1 VEAKEFTDGELEHVI
16 AALTE
21 AITTLR
27 GSSNPRRNSRRAPP
41 PEFDEFDFSSYPS
54 ESPTLLG
61 FRDEDLRIDEQLTY
75 ARNVL
80 DRLLSERDRRRAVT
94 VQRICEW
101 AEYGLPRISQ

>member
-1 VEAKEFTDGELEHVI
+1 MEAREFTDGELEFVI
-16 AALTE
+16 DSLTG
-21 AITTLR
+21 AILTLEGR
-27 GSSNPRRNSRRAPP
+27 PRARQNSRRVSPP
-41 PEFDEFDFSSYPS
+41 DEFDFSSYTP

-61 FRDEDLRIDEQLTY
+61 FRDEDPRIDEQLTY

-101 AEYGLPRISQ
+101 AEYGLPRVSQ

>member
-1 VEAKEFTDGELEHVI
+1 MEARAFTDGELEFVI
-16 AALTE
+16 DSLTG
-21 AITTLR
+21 AISSLEGKPRTRQNRSGWGTT
-27 GSSNPRRNSRRAPP
+27 P
-41 PEFDEFDFSSYPS
+41 DEFEFSNYEH

-61 FRDEDLRIDEQLTY
+61 FRDDDPRIDEQLTY

-101 AEYGLPRISQ
+101 AEYGLPRVSQ

>member
-16 AALTE
+16 VALTE
-21 AITTLR
+21 AIATLQGNAR
-27 GSSNPRRNSRRAPP
+27 SRRNSGRSTP
-41 PEFDEFDFSSYPS
+41 PEFEEFDFSSYSP

-61 FRDEDLRIDEQLTY
+61 FRDEDPRIDEQLTY

-101 AEYGLPRISQ
+101 AEYGLPRVSQ